1 MVYYMVCGT
10 DGTPCGSAFDRFC
23 VFMIIGVWGT
33 GYYYGMGH
41 RVAGIIWY
49 GALYDMGY
57 GVLYGMRHAWDALWL
72 GIRPFLCFR
81 DYRSY
86 YGQRPTPPVKKASQ
100 RNKYEHQMSLW
111 IVSDAAD
118 KS

>member
-1 MVYYMVCGT
+1 MEWGTGHRVLYGSGVWYYM
-10 DGTPCGSAFDRFC
+10 
-23 VFMIIGVWGT
+23 VWGT
-33 GYYYGMGH
+33 GYSYGRGH